1 MIDYDVLVSFIKN
14 LLLYIYMQ
22 KRLNRNIK
30 FVLPEITYKD
40 LLFAYTFT
48 EDAVVDILVVSI
60 FLLWRSQLSNSQS
73 GVLEREKIQALPTM
87 KYLAKQF
94 NNNKYVVRFIAT
106 SSIQRSTMYE
116 AEEYKVLDLTDRMQF
131 IRLRIEDLSNNNY
144 GDAKILTPRQIS
156 TKDHL
161 RTHRR
166 GLMANIRGIF
176 SSNTLYHP
184 GSIISG
190 INVSI
195 VSWSE
200 AWQGLSQLYQ
210 YANIVNPEQE
220 LINWAQFN
228 IKDFPN
234 LGSLTVIDL
243 IKLIFTFAI
252 GNTVDNFLE
261 FEDGIV
267 VSKQE
272 DNKLPIEEPFLLS
285 RNKPSVI
292 RDVEFIGDEDD
303 PFLTSAVD
311 QIKALKRKDRFI
323 FQDEKRLKI
332 QKKSNFL

>member
-1 MIDYDVLVSFIKN
+1 
-14 LLLYIYMQ
+14 MQ
-22 KRLNRNIK
+22 KRLSKNIK

-40 LLFAYTFT
+40 LLFSYTFS
-48 EDAVVDILVVSI
+48 EDAVIDILVVSV

-94 NNNKYVVRFIAT
+94 NGNKYVIRFIAACA
-106 SSIQRSTMYE
+106 IQRSTMYE
-116 AEEYKVLDLTDRMQF
+116 AEEYKVLDLTDRVQF
-131 IRLRIEDLSNNNY
+131 IRLRIEDLSKNNY

-166 GLMANIRGIF
+166 GLMSNIRGIF
-176 SSNTLYHP
+176 SSNSLYHP

-190 INVSI
+190 INISI

-200 AWQGLSQLYQ
+200 VWQGLSQLYQ
-210 YANIVNPEQE
+210 YANILYPEQE
-220 LINWAQFN
+220 LFNWATLN

-234 LGSLTVIDL
+234 LNSLTIVDL

-252 GNTVDNFLE
+252 GNTTDNFLE
-261 FEDGIV
+261 FEDGII
-267 VSKQE
+267 VSKE
-272 DNKLPIEEPFLLS
+272 DDNKLPIEEPFLLS

-323 FQDEKRLKI
+323 FQDERRIKI
-332 QKKSNFL
+332 QKKN